1 MPFRFQTI
9 ADRISPAFFRRKEFV
24 RDERGA
30 TMIEYGLIV
39 GFISI
44 IILITMTAIGTT
56 MRDDIFG
63 KISTTL
69 QGVLGST

>member
-1 MPFRFQTI
+1 MPFRFQSVT
-9 ADRISPAFFRRKEFV
+9 DRVFSAFSRRREFV
-24 RDERGA
+24 HDTRGA

-44 IILITMTAIGTT
+44 IILISMATIGTT

-63 KISTTL
+63 KVTTTL